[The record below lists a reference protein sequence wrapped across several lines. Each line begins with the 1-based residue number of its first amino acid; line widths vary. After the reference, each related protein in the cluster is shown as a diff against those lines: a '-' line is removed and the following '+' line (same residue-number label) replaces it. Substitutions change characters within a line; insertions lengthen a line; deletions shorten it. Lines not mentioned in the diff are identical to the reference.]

1 MRHCCRPEGS
11 CNDGDS
17 GGNAISCE
25 LGVGSSSTRGG
36 RGGGRGGGRDGREK
50 ERETEKKRMVAGWLG
65 WCCSSN
71 GKKEGKERKGKE
83 GEGEGEGGELASW
96 RNASVSS
103 VAAAGLS
110 IGTLIS

>member
-36 RGGGRGGGRDGREK
+36 GGGGGDGREK
-50 ERETEKKRMVAGWLG
+50 ETGGWLAGWLG

-83 GEGEGEGGELASW
+83 RKGKGKVASW